1 MNRKSLVLPVLAG
14 LMTSTLAA
22 CGGTDG
28 AGSDDGAIVVG
39 STDRIEASKVATAP
53 LDPAQAY
60 DFGSWSVLHST
71 FQTLMRLPRS
81 GTDPIPDA
89 AEQCGFQ
96 DRQSE
101 QYRCK
106 LREGLKFSNGHDLTS
121 ADVKFSLERVLRI
134 KDQSGV
140 WSLLSNVDK
149 VETPN
154 DREVVIHLAT
164 PDATFPSKLTTPA
177 AAILDSEVY
186 RKDAVH
192 KGFDI
197 VGSGP
202 YTAKTEV
209 QGNRLTKVVF
219 TRNPQYQGDIQ
230 LRSDKVEMRFF
241 DDAKTMEQALTKG
254 DVDVVNRGFS
264 PEQIERLDTGEVKG
278 IQLQET
284 SGQGIRYLVFDTS
297 APVVKNKAVRQ
308 AIAHIVDR
316 QALVRDVY
324 KRTAEPLYSMVPS
337 NISSHTNSFH
347 NEYGDP
353 DVGAARDLLEQAG
366 IDTPVRLTL
375 TYTTDHY
382 GPETAQEF
390 KKLQAQLNASGLFSV
405 RIKGV
410 KWTEFRP
417 AVPKR
422 EYAVY
427 GMGWL
432 PDFPDPDT
440 YIAPFLTKDNWLNS
454 AYHNKTVQDELIPRT
469 RQESQRALAV
479 KDLQRIQDIVASD
492 VPYLPLWQ
500 GKQYVAAREGIVGS
514 EYLLDSSTMLQLWEL
529 GRADD
534 N

>member
-14 LMTSTLAA
+14 LLTSSLAA
-22 CGGTDG
+22 CGGDEG
-28 AGSDDGAIVVG
+28 AGSDGGAIIVG
-39 STDRIEASKVATAP
+39 STDRIEASKVGTAP

-60 DFGSWSVLHST
+60 DFASWSVLHST

-106 LREGLKFSNGHDLTS
+106 LRKGLKFSNGHALTS

-134 KDQSGV
+134 KDQTGV

-154 DREVVIHLAT
+154 DREIVIHLSS

-186 RKDAVH
+186 RKDAVF
-192 KGFDI
+192 KGFDM

-209 QGNRLTKVVF
+209 RKNRLTKVVF
-219 TRNPQYQGDIQ
+219 TKNSEYQGDVEP
-230 LRSDKVEMRFF
+230 RSDKVEMRFF
-241 DDAKTMEQALTKG
+241 DDAKTMEEALTKG
-254 DVDVVNRGFS
+254 DIDVVNRGFS

-278 IQLQET
+278 VRLQET
-284 SGQGIRYLVFDTS
+284 SGQGIRYLVFDTT
-297 APVVKNKAVRQ
+297 APEVKNRAVRQ

-324 KRTAEPLYSMVPS
+324 KRTAEPLYSMVPN

-353 DVGAARDLLEQAG
+353 DVTAARTLLQQAG
-366 IDTPVRLTL
+366 VETPVDLTL

-390 KKLQAQLNASGLFSV
+390 KKLQSQLNSSGLFSV
-405 RIKGV
+405 RIEGY

-417 AVPKR
+417 AVSKR
-422 EYAVY
+422 EYSAY

-440 YIAPFLTKDNWLNS
+440 YIAPFLTKDNFLNS
-454 AYHNKTVQDELIPRT
+454 PYRNKTVQDDLIPRT
-469 RQESQRALAV
+469 RRESQRALAV
-479 KDLQRIQDIVASD
+479 KDLQKIQDIIADD

-500 GKQYVAAREGIVGS
+500 GNQYVAARDGIMGT
-514 EYLLDSSTMLQLWEL
+514 EYLLDSSTMLQLWEI
-529 GRADD
+529 GRTSGD
-534 N
+534 

>member
-14 LMTSTLAA
+14 LMTSTLTA

-60 DFGSWSVLHST
+60 DFASWSVLHST

-81 GTDPIPDA
+81 GTDPVPDA

-106 LREGLKFSNGHDLTS
+106 LRKGLKFSNGHDLTS
-121 ADVKFSLERVLRI
+121 ADVKFSLERVLKI
-134 KDQSGV
+134 KDQNGV

-154 DREVVIHLAT
+154 AREIVIHLAT

-177 AAILDSEVY
+177 AAIIDSEVY

-192 KGFDI
+192 KGWDI

-202 YTAKTEV
+202 YTAQTEV
-209 QGNRLTKVVF
+209 SDNRLRKVVF
-219 TRNPQYQGDIQ
+219 TKNAEYQGDVEP
-230 LRSDKVEMRFF
+230 RSDKVEMRFF
-241 DDAKTMEQALTKG
+241 DDAKAMEQALTKG
-254 DVDVVNRGFS
+254 DIDVVNRGFS
-264 PEQIERLDTGEVKG
+264 PEQLERLDTGAVKG
-278 IQLQET
+278 VRLREM
-284 SGQGIRYLVFDTS
+284 SGQGIRYLVFDTT

-308 AIAHIVDR
+308 AIARVVDR

-324 KRTAEPLYSMVPS
+324 KRTAEPLYSMVPTS
-337 NISSHTNSFH
+337 ISSHINSFH

-353 DVGAARDLLEQAG
+353 NVGAARDLLQQAG
-366 IDTPVRLTL
+366 VETPVKLTL

-405 RIKGV
+405 RIHGV

-422 EYAVY
+422 EYAAY

-440 YIAPFLTKDNWLNS
+440 YIAPFLTKDNFLNS
-454 AYHNKTVQDELIPRT
+454 PYRNKDVQDELIPRT
-469 RQESQRALAV
+469 RQEAQRSLAV
-479 KDLQRIQDIVASD
+479 GDLQRIQDIVAAD

-500 GKQYVAAREGIVGS
+500 GNQYVAARDDIVGS

-529 GRADD
+529 GRASDD
-534 N
+534 